1 MKSTGIV
8 RRIDLL
14 GRVVLPKELRD
25 VLDIPV
31 KTPLEIYVE
40 GDSIILKKY
49 TPDCLLCG
57 EGDNLVNF
65 KGKNICKGCLKDFR
79 GMK

>member
-8 RRIDLL
+8 RRIDPL

-57 EGDNLVNF
+57 EGDNLVSF
-65 KGKNICKGCLKDFR
+65 KGKWICKSCIKDLR
-79 GMK
+79 RNK